1 MIRTILAPLVGGV
14 IGYITNDLAIRML
27 FRPRRAVYI
36 GKFHVPFTPGL
47 IPGQKQSL
55 AKSIGEV
62 VSGQLLN
69 DETLRQ
75 TMLSESAIE
84 KLDGKVRELVRSLG
98 EEKRTLCQLLQL
110 RYDEGT
116 IDLKSAELEKLL
128 TNMICAR
135 LAEAKLDQ
143 IVADSVAGGW
153 VDSVFQ
159 NKYLSRVVDNGAQ
172 ATLKKT
178 IAEKVNEIIAGKI
191 DEMIAEK
198 APDAVFNLLDSFR
211 MELLGMRVCDLYAK
225 YQDREEVLVA
235 RVTDMYRSILG
246 KNLGKLLK
254 AVNIERIVE
263 DKINAL
269 DAAELEKMILDIMRR
284 ELRAI
289 VWLGALLGCLMGFV
303 NLLL

>member
-1 MIRTILAPLVGGV
+1 MIRAILAPLVGGI

-36 GKFHVPFTPGL
+36 GRFHVPFTPGL
-47 IPGQKQSL
+47 IPGQKAAI

-69 DETLRQ
+69 DETLRR
-75 TMLSESAIE
+75 TMLSESAVE

-98 EEKRTLCQLLQL
+98 REERTLGQLLQL
-110 RYDEGT
+110 RYDGDT
-116 IDLKSAELEKLL
+116 IRLKGVELEKQL
-128 TNMICAR
+128 TNLICAR
-135 LAEAKLDQ
+135 LAGAKLEQ
-143 IVADSVAGGW
+143 VVADSVAGGW
-153 VDSVFQ
+153 VDSIFQ
-159 NKYLSRVVDNGAQ
+159 NRYLSRMVDAAAQ

-178 IAEKVNEIIAGKI
+178 IAEKVNEIIAGKVN
-191 DEMIAEK
+191 EMIAER

-211 MELLGMRVCDLYAK
+211 MELLDMRVCDLYAK
-225 YQDREEVLVA
+225 YRDREEALVA

-263 DKINAL
+263 DKINAF
-269 DAAELEKMILDIMRR
+269 DAAELENMIFDIMRR

-289 VWLGALLGCLMGFV
+289 VWLGALLGSLMGFV

>member
-1 MIRTILAPLVGGV
+1 MIRAIVAPLVGGI

-27 FRPRRAVYI
+27 FRPRRAIYI
-36 GKFHVPFTPGL
+36 GRFRLPFTPGL
-47 IPGQKQSL
+47 IPGQKENI

-116 IDLKSAELEKLL
+116 IDLKSRDLEKSL

-135 LAEAKLDQ
+135 LAEAKLEQ
-143 IVADSVAGGW
+143 IVADSVAEGW
-153 VDSVFQ
+153 VDSIFQ
-159 NKYLSRVVDNGAQ
+159 NKYMSRLVDDGAQ
-172 ATLKKT
+172 EALKKT
-178 IAEKVNEIIAGKI
+178 ISDKVNDVIAGKI
-191 DEMIAEK
+191 NEMIAEK
-198 APDAVFNLLDSFR
+198 APDAVFNLLDNLR
-211 MELLGMRVCDLYAK
+211 LELLGMRVCDLYAK
-225 YQDREEVLVA
+225 YQDREDAVVA
-235 RVTDMYRSILG
+235 RVTDMYQSILG

-254 AVNIERIVE
+254 AINIERIVV
-263 DKINAL
+263 DKINAF
-269 DAAELEKMILDIMRR
+269 DAAELEDMILGIMRR

-289 VWLGALLGCLMGFV
+289 VYLGALLGFMMGFV